1 MIDLLYKLSDY
12 IKESTETGVGL
23 ALKYTDEKYLFFLP
37 GKKYENMKNNIFY
50 AGIGGHLEE
59 GEDFVTCAK
68 REVKEELEADI
79 QLISSEKTW
88 YMHSDGKIENVE
100 MEDNVKPL
108 ALYDMIHAEGTPK
121 AGQLYKIIIF
131 NARLSTEPKNL
142 QKYEVGGVIA
152 LTREQVVKNVSYKPT
167 LRELVNNGADIVAG
181 CKNLDFDNIYLYP
194 IGTAKALGYI
204 LQK

>member
-59 GEDFVTCAK
+59 GKDFVTCAK

-79 QLISSEKTW
+79 QLISSP
-88 YMHSDGKIENVE
+88 N
-100 MEDNVKPL
+100 
-108 ALYDMIHAEGTPK
+108 
-121 AGQLYKIIIF
+121 
-131 NARLSTEPKNL
+131 
-142 QKYEVGGVIA
+142 
-152 LTREQVVKNVSYKPT
+152 
-167 LRELVNNGADIVAG
+167 
-181 CKNLDFDNIYLYP
+181 
-194 IGTAKALGYI
+194 
-204 LQK
+204 